1 MTRQLMVGTLGLVAL
16 LAIGCSP
23 GKYAG
28 GGWIP
33 SADPEATDPADRATF
48 AFNVKAED
56 TDDDGE
62 ADTAKGQFQYHDRGA
77 GVNIHGVVEEGGSL
91 PAFVTFG
98 GPFSDLL
105 GAAGGTYQPQPRS
118 LGAGGT
124 FEIGVVPFHA
134 STNASTGQRDLVRI
148 ELFGGVYDGYF
159 NQQFLG
165 DGNVELLPLGNH

>member
-1 MTRQLMVGTLGLVAL
+1 MTRQLMIVTLGLVTLVAT
-16 LAIGCSP
+16 GCAP

-28 GGWIP
+28 GGSIP

-56 TDDDGE
+56 TDDDGH
-62 ADTAKGQFQYHDRGA
+62 ADTAKGQLQYHDRGM
-77 GVNIHGVVEEGGSL
+77 GVNIHGVVEDGGQTFY
-91 PAFVTFG
+91 FVRFG
-98 GPFSDLL
+98 SGPISDRV
-105 GAAGGTYQPQPRS
+105 GVAGGTYEPRPKW
-118 LGAGGT
+118 LGEGGT
-124 FEIGVVPFHA
+124 FEVLVVPFDA

-159 NQQFLG
+159 NSQFL